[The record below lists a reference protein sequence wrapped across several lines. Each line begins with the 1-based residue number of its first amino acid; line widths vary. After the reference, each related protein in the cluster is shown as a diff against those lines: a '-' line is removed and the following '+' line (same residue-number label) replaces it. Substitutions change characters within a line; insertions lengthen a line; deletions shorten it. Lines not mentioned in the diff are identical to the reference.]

1 MIRAKLWFRC
11 AVVHDPVTPIVVQP
25 ALIGWEAKHRQID
38 LTIERAFN
46 GEELVRRMKGWVTV
60 EPSKVI
66 EIIREFGRLKVLDDR
81 ELVIEMEDLESF
93 NKLQKALYDAFGNEV
108 DADLIQKKDP
118 SNFP

>member
-11 AVVHDPVTPIVVQP
+11 AAVHDPITPMVVQP
-25 ALIGWEAKHRQID
+25 ALIGWEAKNRRVD
-38 LTIERAFN
+38 LTIERAFK

-60 EPSKVI
+60 DPLKAI

-93 NKLQKALYDAFGNEV
+93 YGLQKALYDAFGNEV
-108 DADLIQKKDP
+108 DAELIQKKG
-118 SNFP
+118 